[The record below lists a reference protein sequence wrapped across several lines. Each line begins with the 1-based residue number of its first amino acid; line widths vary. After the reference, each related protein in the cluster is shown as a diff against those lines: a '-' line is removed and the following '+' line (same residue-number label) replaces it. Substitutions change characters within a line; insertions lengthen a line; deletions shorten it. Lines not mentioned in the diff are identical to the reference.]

1 MTTPNPAHDDLEA
14 LRRFTQKQPSARPVE
29 EQCEMCGAPLA
40 TEHHHLVDLSRQALL
55 CTCDACAIL
64 FVRGGAGHDR
74 YQLVPR
80 RYLALP
86 DFRMTDEQWDELM
99 IPVNVVYIFQSTPAR
114 RVIAFYPSPG
124 GAMQSQL
131 DLASWS
137 TLINDN
143 PILNE
148 LKPDVEALLINRVR
162 DRREYYIV
170 PIDAC
175 YQLVGLIR
183 SRWKG
188 LSGGDTV
195 WQAIEAF
202 FVDIRKK
209 SGIAKGE
216 ANAGP
221 EL

>member
-1 MTTPNPAHDDLEA
+1 MTTPNPAHDGLEA
-14 LRRFTQKQPSARPVE
+14 LRRFTQKQPFARPPA
-29 EQCEMCGAPLA
+29 EQCELCAAPLA
-40 TEHHHLVDLSRQALL
+40 SEHHHLVDLARQALV

-64 FVRGGAGHDR
+64 FAGEGAGHDR
-74 YQLVPR
+74 YRLVPR

-99 IPVNVVYIFQSTPAR
+99 LPVNMVYIFQSTPAR
-114 RVIAFYPSPG
+114 RVVAFYPGPG
-124 GAMQSQL
+124 GATQSLL
-131 DLASWS
+131 DLKSWS
-137 TLINDN
+137 TLITDN

-148 LKPDVEALLINRVR
+148 LKPDVEALLINRIG

-188 LSGGDTV
+188 LSGGNAV
-195 WQAIEAF
+195 WQAIEDF
-202 FVDIRKK
+202 FADVRTK
-209 SGIAKGE
+209 S
-216 ANAGP
+216 
-221 EL
+221 